1 MTNFVLI
8 NPFEVPEDV
17 DDDRFLE
24 GWGRAADYMQ
34 SRPGFVASRLHRAV
48 SPNAKFRFV
57 NVAEW
62 ESPQDFRRPSG
73 APSSRRWRRARLPT
87 TRPSTRSCASCDARA
102 RDGPRGDEI

>member
-1 MTNFVLI
+1 MN
-8 NPFEVPEDV
+8 DA
-17 DDDRFLE
+17 RFLE

-62 ESPQDFRRPSG
+62 ESPQDFQAAVTSPEFQ
-73 APSSRRWRRARLPT
+73 AMAASSPPNYPALYEVVRVV
-87 TRPSTRSCASCDARA
+87 
-102 RDGPRGDEI
+102 